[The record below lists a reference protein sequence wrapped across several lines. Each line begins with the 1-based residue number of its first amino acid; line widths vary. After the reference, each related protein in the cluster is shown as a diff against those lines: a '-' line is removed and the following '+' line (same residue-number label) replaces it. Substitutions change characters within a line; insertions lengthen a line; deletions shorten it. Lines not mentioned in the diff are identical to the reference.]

1 MTVKLVT
8 DSISQIPAELRERF
22 DVAVVPITIVIDGE
36 PYREGIDL
44 TTDEF
49 YERLATQPTIST
61 AAAPPGEVIAVY
73 EAAAAA
79 GATQILSIHTGS
91 DVSATLNSVMV
102 ARGMSP
108 VPVEVVD
115 TGTASFAV
123 ACCVWAA
130 GEALATGAGIEGAA
144 EAARTVAGEV
154 NNVFIVGAI
163 DFAQR
168 GGRLAAGVAD
178 DERLPVLA
186 LTAGRMQSVA
196 QVRDVDEAMDAMT
209 AELVRLAAGAPQRV
223 GVGHALVPDLARAFA
238 DRLRT
243 RAEVADLVFYDV
255 GPSVGAHTGPGTLGA
270 CFFPTH

>member
-22 DVAVVPITIVIDGE
+22 DVAVVPITVVIDGE

-49 YERLATQPTIST
+49 YDRLATQPTIST
-61 AAAPPGEVIAVY
+61 AAPSPGEVIAIY

-79 GATQILSIHTGS
+79 GATQILSIHTGA
-91 DVSATLNSVMV
+91 DVSGTVNSVMV
-102 ARGMSP
+102 ARSMSP

-130 GEALATGAGIEGAA
+130 GEALTSGADIEVAA
-144 EAARTVAGEV
+144 GAARTVAGQV

-168 GGRLAAGVAD
+168 GGRLAAGAAD
-178 DERLPVLA
+178 DERLRVLA
-186 LTAGRMQSVA
+186 LTAGRMQPFA
-196 QVRDVDEAMDAMT
+196 QVRDADEAMDAMT
-209 AELVRLAAGAPQRV
+209 AEVVRLAAGTPQRV
-223 GVGHALVPDLARAFA
+223 GVGNALVPELAQTFA
-238 DRLRT
+238 DRLR
-243 RAEVADLVFYDV
+243 AQPEVADLVFYDV
-255 GPSVGAHTGPGTLGA
+255 GPSVGVHTGPGTLGA
-270 CFFPTH
+270 CFFPMR

>member
-49 YERLATQPTIST
+49 YERLAAQPAIST
-61 AAAPPGEVIAVY
+61 AAPPPGEVIAVY

-130 GEALATGAGIEGAA
+130 GEALATGADVEGAA
-144 EAARTVAGEV
+144 EAARIVAGEV
-154 NNVFIVGAI
+154 ENVFIVGAI
-163 DFAQR
+163 EFAQR

-178 DERLPVLA
+178 DERFPVLA
-186 LTAGRMQSVA
+186 LTAGRMQAFA

-209 AELVRLAAGAPQRV
+209 AELVRLASGTSQRV
-223 GVGHALVPDLARAFA
+223 GVGHALVPDLAQAFA

-243 RAEVADLVFYDV
+243 HAEVADLVFYDV
-255 GPSVGAHTGPGTLGA
+255 GPSVGVHTGPGTLGA

>member
-1 MTVKLVT
+1 MTVRLVT

-49 YERLATQPTIST
+49 YERLATQPAIST

-130 GEALATGAGIEGAA
+130 GEALATGAGIEVAA

-163 DFAQR
+163 EFAQR
-168 GGRLAAGVAD
+168 GGRLAAGTAD

-186 LTAGRMQSVA
+186 LTAGRMQAFA
-196 QVRDVDEAMDAMT
+196 QVRDVDAAMDAMT
-209 AELVRLAAGAPQRV
+209 AELVRLAAGVPQRV
-223 GVGHALVPDLARAFA
+223 GVGHALVPDLAWAFA